1 MNVINLTRASLNID
15 TRSKKKI
22 NHDKHIESAGNLPN
36 LNNARLVHPK
46 IRLEAITSYPMLLSG
61 NPPDP
66 ACQSLPITA
75 HLTHAAGDPIKPM
88 IASIRKGL
96 DCVLANAHQLPK
108 ANRCTLYHR
117 QNYCGQTEKFTVS
130 RLVSTLL
137 CHWNDLKQ
145 RNLGLP
151 LAPL

>member
-46 IRLEAITSYPMLLSG
+46 IRPEAITSCPMLLSG

-75 HLTHAAGDPIKPM
+75 HLTHAAGDPIKSM

-96 DCVLANAHQLPK
+96 DYVLANAHQLPK
-108 ANRCTLYHR
+108 ANRW
-117 QNYCGQTEKFTVS
+117 S
-130 RLVSTLL
+130 A
-137 CHWNDLKQ
+137 
-145 RNLGLP
+145 
-151 LAPL
+151 LARYIIDKIIADRPKNSQFPGSFPPCFAIGMT